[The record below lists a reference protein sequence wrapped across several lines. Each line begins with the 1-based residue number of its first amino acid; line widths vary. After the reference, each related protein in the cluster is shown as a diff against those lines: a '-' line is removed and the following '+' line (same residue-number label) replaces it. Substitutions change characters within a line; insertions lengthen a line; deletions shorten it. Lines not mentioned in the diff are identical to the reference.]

1 MYFQSIKLEET
12 TNTQKLNNL
21 NYLTFILHHCLLI
34 LEEKVDLQLIEPAHE
49 IMVLFVLHKLIL
61 QTHMHSNPT
70 GLDVSVLVGPVV
82 YFHTLCANSE
92 GYGEQRRL
100 WQNWVDVQARLSLQ
114 FRQCDR
120 YHNLMSWLNLYNGN
134 KKFPIQSMEISIP
147 AAKFCIPKQGRI
159 RQVRL
164 YIHLFFRLLHWASK
178 QIDPVGVD
186 YVLQKLGFTHAR
198 VTIPKWMQRGFMDP
212 SDKIISMLVNKLIT
226 VLRENPE
233 SKQ

>member
-1 MYFQSIKLEET
+1 MSEFWSDPLSTSI
-12 TNTQKLNNL
+12 
-21 NYLTFILHHCLLI
+21 
-34 LEEKVDLQLIEPAHE
+34 
-49 IMVLFVLHKLIL
+49 
-61 QTHMHSNPT
+61 
-70 GLDVSVLVGPVV
+70 
-82 YFHTLCANSE
+82 LCVRTAKALANSE
-92 GYGEQRRL
+92 GFGETAWMCRL
-100 WQNWVDVQARLSLQ
+100 AWAFSFTNVIGTIISWA
-114 FRQCDR
+114 
-120 YHNLMSWLNLYNGN
+120 MSWLNLYNGN

-164 YIHLFFRLLHWASK
+164 YIYLFFRLLHWASK